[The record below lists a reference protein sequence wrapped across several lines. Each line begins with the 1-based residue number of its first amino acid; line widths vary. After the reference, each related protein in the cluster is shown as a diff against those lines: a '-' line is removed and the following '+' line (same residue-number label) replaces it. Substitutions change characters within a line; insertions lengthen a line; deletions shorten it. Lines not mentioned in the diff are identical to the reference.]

1 MPKKMD
7 RCIQQVKKSGKN
19 ESSAY
24 AICTN
29 ALKKAQKATKPKGKK
44 YA

>member
-1 MPKKMD
+1 MPKKLD

-29 ALKKAQKATKPKGKK
+29 SMKKKSKATKPKPKK

>member
-1 MPKKMD
+1 MPKKLD
-7 RCIQQVKKSGKN
+7 KCVQQVKKQGKDT
-19 ESSAY
+19 SSAY

>member
-1 MPKKMD
+1 MPKKLD
-7 RCIQQVKKSGKN
+7 RCVAQVKKQGKDT
-19 ESSAY
+19 SSAY

-29 ALKKAQKATKPKGKK
+29 SMKKAKKANKPKPKK